1 MPDKGKKLLVR
12 VAHEE
17 LDLPKF
23 LAHLEE
29 DLVSVSFRKE
39 TNGSFRTI
47 YPFTR
52 NLKYIPLSERKRLEA
67 VLLKEYEVPG
77 TYNIQKNVGVLVKAY
92 SVIDN
97 GWRSLYTQNLLH
109 YEIYDQESY
118 AL

>member
-1 MPDKGKKLLVR
+1 MLVR

-23 LAHLEE
+23 LTHLKE
-29 DLVSVSFRKE
+29 DLLSVSFRKE
-39 TNGSFRTI
+39 TNGQFRTI

-52 NLKYIPLSERKRLEA
+52 NLKYIPASEHKRLEA
-67 VLLKEYEVPG
+67 VLQKEYEVIV
-77 TYNIQKNVGVLVKAY
+77 TSNIQKNEGVLVKAY